1 MERTEVIW
9 NGRQRSKQNWWP
21 KGGPTALFIV
31 CALLPPFC
39 SSHTVNQWDKHS
51 GLGLY
56 STFSADT
63 LDFFQTHTLNTFLT
77 LSCFLGG
84 REIGSVTQLGTVH
97 SPKNESCVVFHT
109 NAFTEY
115 LPLCSA
121 DERDAFND
129 MRVGQIDEI
138 KKKKVMCVIYW
149 LREN

>member
-31 CALLPPFC
+31 YAFLPPFC

-63 LDFFQTHTLNTFLT
+63 LDFFQIHTLNTFLT
-77 LSCFLGG
+77 FSCFLRDG
-84 REIGSVTQLGTVH
+84 RSVPLLGFCTLRFIVDSKAGNCTFTQEWKLCCFRH
-97 SPKNESCVVFHT
+97 QC
-109 NAFTEY
+109 FTEY
-115 LPLCSA
+115 LSLCSA
-121 DERDAFND
+121 DERNAYND
-129 MRVGQIDEI
+129 IRVGQI
-138 KKKKVMCVIYW
+138 Y
-149 LREN
+149 